1 MTWRNV
7 IWLGD
12 FFFFPIGHSR
22 KCYEVTH
29 CYPEVPIFKVD
40 VLSYVHIKQKQHSLH
55 QFHRNHPT
63 LLIESQSLTIQC
75 YSHFLLNA
83 PTGRGE

>member
-12 FFFFPIGHSR
+12 FFFSIGHSR

-40 VLSYVHIKQKQHSLH
+40 VLSYVHIKQKRHSLQ

-75 YSHFLLNA
+75 YSHFLSNA